1 MERLKIKTQDMEEFA
16 KNINNRN
23 GVSHQNANGPKLD
36 EFRIYAT
43 LEPASEEISKSDAAP
58 EPASEEISESDAA
71 PEPASEEIS
80 ESEVVASVDDDDLP
94 FRHTRPYFE
103 WERNRGN
110 RIDDTAVQVRQT
122 SYPAYEVDLRPKR
135 LDPRLVAFNDFDPR
149 DIAPYN
155 QLVISLISAAASR
168 KLKRLLI
175 ASAHNG
181 DGRTTVTLNLAA
193 ALARARQ
200 RVLVVESDFLR
211 PSALRLLGIDSATG
225 LEEAVAKGLAPSK
238 AMVWLQPIGFNL
250 IPTCAQVENSAELL
264 ASPFFDVMIRTLSP
278 EFDFIL
284 FDSAPLLAAADAR
297 LLELHTDATL
307 LVIRQGRTSASQMA
321 KAVALLNEERLLGAV
336 LNRVAT

>member
-1 MERLKIKTQDMEEFA
+1 MKEIAEDRFK
-16 KNINNRN
+16 RN
-23 GVSHQNANGPKLD
+23 GASHQSEHGPKLGD
-36 EFRIYAT
+36 VRLYPT
-43 LEPASEEISKSDAAP
+43 P
-58 EPASEEISESDAA
+58 EPASEEISESYAA
-71 PEPASEEIS
+71 PEPASDEIY
-80 ESEVVASVDDDDLP
+80 ESEELARVDDADLP

-110 RIDDTAVQVRQT
+110 LVDDAAGLVRQT

-135 LDPRLVAFNDFDPR
+135 LDPHLIAFNDLDPHGV
-149 DIAPYN
+149 APYN
-155 QLVISLISAAASR
+155 RLVISLISAAASR
-168 KLKRLLI
+168 KLKRVLI
-175 ASAHNG
+175 ASAQYG
-181 DGRTTVTLNLAA
+181 DGRTTVMLNLAA

-211 PSALRLLGIDSATG
+211 PSAMRLLGIDSATG
-225 LEEAVAKGLAPSK
+225 LAEALTKGLAPSK

-250 IPTCAQVENSAELL
+250 LPTCAQAENSAELL
-264 ASPFFDVMIRTLSP
+264 ASPFFDVMMRNLSP

-336 LNRVAT
+336 LNRVAH

>member
-1 MERLKIKTQDMEEFA
+1 MEEFA
-16 KNINNRN
+16 ENINNRN
-23 GVSHQNANGPKLD
+23 GASHQNVNRPKLGD
-36 EFRIYAT
+36 IRLYAK
-43 LEPASEEISKSDAAP
+43 LESASK
-58 EPASEEISESDAA
+58 EISESDAA

-80 ESEVVASVDDDDLP
+80 ESHAAPEPASEEISESEVVAHVESEVVASVDDDDLP

-110 RIDDTAVQVRQT
+110 RADDSAVQLRQMG
-122 SYPAYEVDLRPKR
+122 YPAYEVDLRPKR
-135 LDPRLVAFNDFDPR
+135 LDPGLVAFNDFDPR

-225 LEEAVAKGLAPSK
+225 LAEAVTKGLAPSK

-250 IPTCAQVENSAELL
+250 IPTCAQVDNSAELL
-264 ASPFFDVMIRTLSP
+264 ASPLFDVMLRTLSP

-321 KAVALLNEERLLGAV
+321 KAVALLNEERLLGAI

>member
-1 MERLKIKTQDMEEFA
+1 MEEFA
-16 KNINNRN
+16 ENINNRN
-23 GVSHQNANGPKLD
+23 GASHQNASGPKLGD
-36 EFRIYAT
+36 IRLYAK
-43 LEPASEEISKSDAAP
+43 LESASKEISESDAAP
-58 EPASEEISESDAA
+58 EPILEEISESHAA

-80 ESEVVASVDDDDLP
+80 ESEVVAHVHVDDDDLP

-110 RIDDTAVQVRQT
+110 RVDDSAVQLRQT

-168 KLKRLLI
+168 KLKRVLI
-175 ASAHNG
+175 ASAQNG

-225 LEEAVAKGLAPSK
+225 LAEAVAKGLAPSK

-321 KAVALLNEERLLGAV
+321 KAVALLNEERLLGAI

>member
-1 MERLKIKTQDMEEFA
+1 MEEFA
-16 KNINNRN
+16 EDTIKRN
-23 GVSHQNANGPKLD
+23 GANHQNAYGSKLD
-36 EFRIYAT
+36 DVRLYAT
-43 LEPASEEISKSDAAP
+43 PEPASEKISETYAAP
-58 EPASEEISESDAA
+58 EPASEPES
-71 PEPASEEIS
+71 ASEEVS
-80 ESEVVASVDDDDLP
+80 ESEVLDDIDDGDLP

-103 WERNRGN
+103 WERNRTK
-110 RIDDTAVQVRQT
+110 RVDDAAVQIRKT

-155 QLVISLISAAASR
+155 RLVISLISAAASR
-168 KLKRLLI
+168 KLKRVLI
-175 ASAHNG
+175 ASAQNG

-225 LEEAVAKGLAPSK
+225 LAEAVAKGLAPSK

-321 KAVALLNEERLLGAV
+321 KAVALLNEERLLGAI

>member
-1 MERLKIKTQDMEEFA
+1 MKEFTE
-16 KNINNRN
+16 N
-23 GVSHQNANGPKLD
+23 GD
-36 EFRIYAT
+36 TRDY
-43 LEPASEEISKSDAAP
+43 AAP
-58 EPASEEISESDAA
+58 EPASEEISETYAA
-71 PEPASEEIS
+71 PEPASEVIS
-80 ESEVVASVDDDDLP
+80 ESEVVARVDDDDLP

-110 RIDDTAVQVRQT
+110 NVDDTTGLVRQT

-135 LDPRLVAFNDFDPR
+135 LDPGLIAFNDLDPHA
-149 DIAPYN
+149 IAPYN
-155 QLVISLISAAASR
+155 RLVISLISAAASR
-168 KLKRLLI
+168 KFKRVLI
-175 ASAHNG
+175 ASAQYG
-181 DGRTTVTLNLAA
+181 DGRTTVMLNLAA

-211 PSALRLLGIDSATG
+211 PSAMRLLGIDSATG
-225 LEEAVAKGLAPSK
+225 LAEAVAKGLAPSK

-250 IPTCAQVENSAELL
+250 LPTCAQVDNSAELL
-264 ASPFFDVMIRTLSP
+264 ASPFFDVMLRNLSP

-321 KAVALLNEERLLGAV
+321 KAVALLNEERLLGAI
-336 LNRVAT
+336 LNRVAH